1 VDAIWAS
8 TEPLEA
14 MLEAGDP
21 PTRAPEIGVEVLS
34 ASNTEE
40 EMRERCRL
48 VEAGDEDVW
57 IVDEAGEV
65 RFFGTDP
72 PERSD
77 RAPGCPER
85 RDGERSHRAR
95 TPGRRE
101 HPRPLL

>member
-8 TEPLEA
+8 PEPLEA

-21 PTRAPEIGVEVLS
+21 PTRALEICREVLS

-40 EMRERCRL
+40 EMRERCRP
-48 VEAGDEDVW
+48 VDAGAEDVC
-57 IVDEAGEV
+57 IVDEEAGV

-85 RDGERSHRAR
+85 RDAARSHRVR
-95 TPGRRE
+95 TPRS
-101 HPRPLL
+101 P